1 MPKFD
6 CTTCDII
13 IDSTDEE
20 HMEYCKSHN
29 HEHLIMPNEESVE
42 THTTLPY
49 DEYQKELSENR
60 NYLTEVIEKEFPN
73 RSFAVIAAL
82 SVKAQQMIFGITQ
95 VFTMILMGNPS
106 SYKSTILEI
115 ISILPD
121 CYVSDSFT
129 PKSFVSHSA
138 NSKKNELGKV
148 DLLPRIRHK
157 TLITSEL
164 SPLFSG
170 NPDQLLEY
178 FGMLTRILDG
188 RGFQSDSGV
197 HGRRGY
203 TGDYSFMWLG
213 AVVEIPHRVWKLL
226 GNLGA
231 KMYFLR
237 LPNDTDSTTEKKRKI
252 RQNLKDESYTKKVE
266 SAKIAIM
273 RFWKVIEKNPQQSEG
288 KIIWDKDLDDNNTL
302 DKIIDLAMVL
312 AKLRGTIPT
321 WFTNQSD
328 SGGTNYNYETPIIEQ
343 PDRASNAFYNLA
355 RGHAVL
361 FGRNYV
367 TDEDLPVVIAV
378 ALSSASRDRV
388 ELFKR
393 LLDCDG
399 KQNTE
404 QFMESAKVSRS
415 TALKEMKSLSI
426 LGLVDIF
433 DEQLETKPVKTIK
446 LKNEYGWF
454 LSLEFK
460 KYMREFDA
468 SLSPKNSKLS
478 HKENLEKNTMSN
490 TLDEHFEDAP
500 SPDLHAGGSV

>member
-1 MPKFD
+1 MTKFD
-6 CTTCDII
+6 CSTCDII
-13 IDSTDEE
+13 VDSNDEE
-20 HMEYCKSHN
+20 QMQYCKSHN
-29 HEHLIMPNEESVE
+29 HEHLIMPSEENGEAQAVL
-42 THTTLPY
+42 TH
-49 DEYQKELSENR
+49 DEYQKELLENK
-60 NYLTEVIEKEFPN
+60 NYLIEVIEKEFPN
-73 RSFAVIAAL
+73 RSFAVTAAL

-115 ISILPD
+115 VSVLPH
-121 CYVSDSFT
+121 CYVSDAFT

-148 DLLPRIRHK
+148 DLLPRIRHQ

-164 SPLFSG
+164 APLFSG

-203 TGDYSFMWLG
+203 TGDFSFMWLG

-252 RQNLKDESYTKKVE
+252 KQILKDESYTKKVE
-266 SAKIAIM
+266 SAKTAIT
-273 RFWKVIEKNPQQSEG
+273 RFWNVIEKNPQLNEG
-288 KIIWDKDLDDNNTL
+288 KIIWDKERDDDSTIN
-302 DKIIDLAMVL
+302 KIIDLAIVL

-321 WFTNQSD
+321 WFTSNPD

-343 PDRASNAFYNLA
+343 PNRASNALYNLA

-361 FGRNYV
+361 CGRNYITDDDLAVVVAV
-367 TDEDLPVVIAV
+367 T
-378 ALSSASRDRV
+378 LSSASRDRV

-393 LLDCDG
+393 LLDCNG

-415 TALKEMKSLSI
+415 TALKEMKSLVI
-426 LGLVDIF
+426 LELVDMY

-446 LKNEYGWF
+446 LKDEYHWF

-468 SLSPKNSKLS
+468 TLNPENSKLS
-478 HKENLEKNTMSN
+478 QKENLEKNTLSN
-490 TLDEHFEDAP
+490 TLDEHFEDTP
-500 SPDLHAGGSV
+500 STDLPTGGIA